1 VQLSAAAIVFAGTK
15 SGAAVTAVGVAVCI
29 TPNCYAVYSSLQA
42 FLTVIFRKNASLGDQ
57 RRSWDLMPA
66 RIFPLE

>member
-1 VQLSAAAIVFAGTK
+1 VQLSAAAITFAGTK

-42 FLTVIFRKNASLGDQ
+42 VLTVIFEKNNQ
-57 RRSWDLMPA
+57 RRSWDSMLA